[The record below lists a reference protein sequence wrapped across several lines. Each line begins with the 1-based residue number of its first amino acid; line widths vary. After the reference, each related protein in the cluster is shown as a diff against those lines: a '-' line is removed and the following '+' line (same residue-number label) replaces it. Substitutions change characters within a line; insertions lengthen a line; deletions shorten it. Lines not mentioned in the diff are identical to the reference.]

1 MKNVTQNRERVKLL
15 LAELEAELELLEA
28 EDMNSCKAGYGGPVP
43 NFPTGYFFAG
53 GTGGFFHDNSNSN
66 GGGSDW
72 DTVPGNGSEEDPYQ
86 LQEVEVGGSSSS
98 TPSYGGSSFYGG
110 GNSFYEGG
118 SFSNGGGGGESS
130 SSSSSYGGVT
140 PQTDCFFQCLGYI
153 SSKYGY
159 HYDSSY
165 YENQYYSNYG
175 ERGMGIN
182 PSYIDSF
189 SSNYFSRSYLNLDSP
204 NTMENFVANPNN
216 SLIVIYNVGMGSDGV
231 FEQHAVVV
239 ERIFGDTILC
249 VDPQD
254 KSGYKVIKKDQIVN
268 YLAVTGNCH

>member
-1 MKNVTQNRERVKLL
+1 MKNTSKNRERAKLL
-15 LAELEAELELLEA
+15 LAELEAELELLES
-28 EDMNSCKAGYGGPVP
+28 EELNSCKAGYGGPVP

-98 TPSYGGSSFYGG
+98 NPSYGGGSFYG

-130 SSSSSYGGVT
+130 SFPSYGGVT
-140 PQTDCFFQCLGYI
+140 PRTDCFFQCLGHI

-175 ERGMGIN
+175 GRGMGID
-182 PSYIDSF
+182 PSYIDHF
-189 SSNYFSRSYLNLDSP
+189 TSNYFSRSYLNLHSL

-239 ERIFGDTILC
+239 ERIFEGGGMLC
-249 VDPQD
+249 FDPQL
-254 KSGYKVIKKDQIVN
+254 KTRIAITKGQIVG
-268 YLAVTGNCH
+268 YLAITGNCN